1 MTFYL
6 TGNPVPSESVLDIRD
21 NSKNLDLALNDITS
35 ALWTDRLGRNRMSW
49 FGMESAFTVK
59 LTDFEARFVA
69 QLGKQQ
75 LVFEEALV
83 DKESRFQQ
91 FLLSSGYVFLGDYE
105 GGPFQFSARN
115 QYIRYD
121 NQYYRLNAATGVGF
135 TTTGTNAT
143 SFTNDVTHFVLMD
156 GDTLRQN
163 LGSGEGDPIV
173 APEKVRLVTAD
184 DDSDFPLDAA
194 LADVLSNVNPRMW
207 KDYVVKGATKD
218 EDDWSEAI
226 QKAINYAHKKNKKF
240 VNNESY
246 GISKS
251 IELPFP
257 ITIEFL
263 NKCGS
268 WYALPGFVGDMVK
281 SKGAPEGDYM
291 SLISPTSESNGIFIR
306 NMTLF
311 GGWVSDELTPSYTG
325 VRDGLRLFGVQ
336 HDLDNIK
343 VMNVR
348 GKTYNL
354 GGRSNTSIKGMAPSD
369 YSRLRADWCGEEA
382 FIFGGSSDS
391 HADRIKVRDA
401 SQLASGVYPAIRV
414 GQNGTLRADKF
425 HVWNSSTAKRHDC
438 CIEVL
443 AYDSIFMNCHF
454 EGAANTQI
462 RVIGG
467 RNQFIGFEVYNQWTS
482 GGAMIEVLNNSTKLS
497 GRAYIHSLILPDISV
512 YAVRLGNADNQV
524 AFTNVDIEVYNT
536 KLGVF
541 KIENHIGY
549 LSGKVVGDT
558 TNYTSDQNRAL
569 VVAGNLIDGKDSI
582 IFDTPQYR
590 SFIGGGSVNIAKG
603 MNAAG
608 DINTQGNVYSESA
621 IFRNLPTVA
630 PYAKGAIYVDPV
642 TGSLKAKLNNG

>member
-1 MTFYL
+1 MTNIIE
-6 TGNPVPSESVLDIRD
+6 TPSWEENISLIGRTERVSGGADGVANRPLIQLANRTQHLKKRTDNFSEDLSGKVSAAKNFDEGATLESPRD
-21 NSKNLDLALNDITS
+21 EILY
-35 ALWTDRLGRNRMSW
+35 GEYRMVW
-49 FGMESAFTVK
+49 
-59 LTDFEARFVA
+59 
-69 QLGKQQ
+69 
-75 LVFEEALV
+75 
-83 DKESRFQQ
+83 
-91 FLLSSGYVFLGDYE
+91 
-105 GGPFQFSARN
+105 
-115 QYIRYD
+115 
-121 NQYYRLNAATGVGF
+121 TGVFPKTVPAG
-135 TTTGTNAT
+135 AT
-143 SFTNDVTHFVLMD
+143 PYDSGGIGAGKWAYTSDARIRHDLDSRV
-156 GDTLRQN
+156 
-163 LGSGEGDPIV
+163 GSPLIT
-173 APEKVRLVTAD
+173 PEKVRISLD
-184 DDSDFPLDAA
+184 DDDPFVSGAS
-194 LADVLSNVNPRMW
+194 LADLLSSVTPRIW
-207 KDYVVKGATKD
+207 KSLVIKGATPD
-218 EDDWSEAI
+218 EDDWTDAI
-226 QKAINYAHKKNKKF
+226 QHAIDYAHKHNKKF
-240 VNNESY
+240 VNNEWY
-246 GISKS
+246 GISRPV
-251 IELPFP
+251 ELPSP

-263 NKCGS
+263 NKCGA
-268 WYALPGFVGDMVK
+268 WYALPGFEGDMVK
-281 SKGAPEGDYM
+281 SKDAPEGDYM
-291 SLISPTSESNGIFIR
+291 TLLAPEKESQAIFIR

-311 GGWVSDELTPSYTG
+311 GGWISDELTPSYTG

-348 GKTYNL
+348 GKAYNL

-401 SQLASGVYPAIRV
+401 SQLASGVYPAIRA

-512 YAVRLGNADNQV
+512 YAVRLGNAANQV

-642 TGSLKAKLNNG
+642 TGSLKAKLSNG